1 MYNTAM
7 LPWTDIILAIKW
19 YSAIFILGVLGWTLL
34 LPYAKKL
41 PGHGYAGGRAVGLV
55 LVSGLIWI
63 LSVLHIFDFTSQN
76 IWAIVLISFVFLWK
90 KRKDVLLS
98 ARENLKEI
106 LISELVTIFLFVL
119 AIWAKSNKPGITDI
133 EKYMDIAFLNAV
145 MRTTSGVPVDPWYAG
160 SVINYYYVG
169 HWFMATV
176 AKMTSI
182 ASNFAFN
189 LSYATILAIAGA
201 NIFLAGWSL
210 SNRKLGGILSV
221 FFAVLSSNIHPLL
234 AWIHHTPNY
243 FFFSSGRFIEQVIN
257 EYPLYSF
264 VVGDVHAH
272 SISLI
277 LTTCCVLISIV
288 LFQQEKENYFVI
300 GFLGFLVGMMTG
312 VNAFDVINLGFLSG
326 LVIFI
331 FWLRNT
337 PTFVKGVRILSAFSA
352 SAFVPFII
360 FKSNFIAPVGGVGFT
375 FLATPITHVL
385 MQFGIFFFVIF
396 AFLVT
401 AFALYKKDI
410 ISNFKK
416 FTTIKSTLP
425 TLKAVSGESIIIFVL
440 AISGFVLALLP
451 QFAFFKDIYF
461 LQNPPFARANTV
473 FKVWYEAWMI
483 LGILSGVLG
492 TIFYSWLSKKFSA
505 KGKVIAIVVLLL
517 PISVGMYGANVG
529 LKTMT
534 DSLPNTIDGLDYTR
548 HYEGP
553 QDYQIVKWANENIKG
568 QPIVLEATG
577 QSYSTYNWFS
587 AFTGLPTI
595 IGWESHEWGWR
606 YDKDAWNK
614 IGLKMGQ
621 VEIIYKTKDSL
632 ALKALAQAGKIE
644 YILVSPN
651 EKTLYGANNDVMK
664 KAFGDPVFDDGKS
677 ALYRTG
683 YKI

>member
-1 MYNTAM
+1 
-7 LPWTDIILAIKW
+7 
-19 YSAIFILGVLGWTLL
+19 
-34 LPYAKKL
+34 
-41 PGHGYAGGRAVGLV
+41 
-55 LVSGLIWI
+55 
-63 LSVLHIFDFTSQN
+63 
-76 IWAIVLISFVFLWK
+76 
-90 KRKDVLLS
+90 
-98 ARENLKEI
+98 
-106 LISELVTIFLFVL
+106 
-119 AIWAKSNKPGITDI
+119 
-133 EKYMDIAFLNAV
+133 
-145 MRTTSGVPVDPWYAG
+145 
-160 SVINYYYVG
+160 
-169 HWFMATV
+169 
-176 AKMTSI
+176 
-182 ASNFAFN
+182 
-189 LSYATILAIAGA
+189 
-201 NIFLAGWSL
+201 
-210 SNRKLGGILSV
+210 
-221 FFAVLSSNIHPLL
+221 
-234 AWIHHTPNY
+234 
-243 FFFSSGRFIEQVIN
+243 
-257 EYPLYSF
+257 

-331 FWLRNT
+331 FWLRNS
-337 PTFVKGVRILSAFSA
+337 PTIVKGVRILSAFA
-352 SAFVPFII
+352 VSAFVPFII

-375 FLATPITHVL
+375 FWATPITHVL
-385 MQFGIFFFVIF
+385 MQFGVFFFVIL

-401 AFALYKKDI
+401 AFALHKKDI
-410 ISNFKK
+410 LSNFKK
-416 FTTIKSTLP
+416 FTTIKNTLP
-425 TLKAVSGESIIIFVL
+425 TLKTVSGESIIIFVL
-440 AISGFVLALLP
+440 AISGFVLVLLP
-451 QFAFFKDIYF
+451 QFVFFKDIYF

-492 TIFYSWLSKKFSA
+492 TIFYSWLSKKFSV
-505 KGKVIAIVVLLL
+505 KGKVIAIVVLFL
-517 PISVGMYGANVG
+517 PISVGMYGAHVG

-621 VEIIYKTKDSL
+621 VEMIYKTKDPV
-632 ALKALAQAGKIE
+632 ALKALVQAGKIE

-651 EKTLYGANNDVMK
+651 EKTLYGASSDVMK